1 MIHFPLSCRT
11 FSIVLTFPTQLKGT
25 SSTDLQVPSIKW
37 SASLYFVLFQNLLPS
52 LLGET
57 ISLPCPNMAEI
68 WHRMALTVGGPLV
81 LGCHTA
87 PLRKEID
94 WVLMT
99 FLLFPGITG
108 SLHPI
113 PEQDDGRFQQWYV
126 LSAHVGISLP
136 GWSTLHQKSICCILY
151 FYTNSILTKNH

>member
-1 MIHFPLSCRT
+1 MVTWYISHCLAEHSRLCEHSPNSPKTRPPMIFRFLRSNGVQVCTLSCSRT
-11 FSIVLTFPTQLKGT
+11 FFLR
-25 SSTDLQVPSIKW
+25 
-37 SASLYFVLFQNLLPS
+37 
-52 LLGET
+52 LLGEAS
-57 ISLPCPNMAEI
+57 SLPCPNMAEI

-87 PLRKEID
+87 PLRKERD
-94 WVLMT
+94 WMLMT

-136 GWSTLHQKSICCILY
+136 DGAHFIKSRSVAS
-151 FYTNSILTKNH
+151 YTSIQTPF